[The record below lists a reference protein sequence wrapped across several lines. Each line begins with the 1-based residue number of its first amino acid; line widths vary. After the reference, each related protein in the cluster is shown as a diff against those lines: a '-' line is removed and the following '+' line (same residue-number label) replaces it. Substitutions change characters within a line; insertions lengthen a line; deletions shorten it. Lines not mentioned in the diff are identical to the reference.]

1 MIIFDQENIIIT
13 LNSSLVMNAFVY
25 EGTNITPIGISKDVS
40 IRKIRIS
47 MNGTLLIGFK
57 NTDLRVQVFTV
68 TKLVSTLPDAGL

>member
-13 LNSSLVMNAFVY
+13 LNSSLIMNAFVY

-40 IRKIRIS
+40 IRSIRIS

-57 NTDLRVQVFTV
+57 NTELRAQVFTV
-68 TKLVSTLPDAGL
+68 TKLVSTLPEAGH